1 MGDIMEIIN
10 NLLLWLHL
18 TALAAGAVPA
28 FGMPVVGSKM
38 RAATPETRAVLFSIA
53 HGLSSVGRGA
63 FAVLLVTGPLLVWL
77 KFGGVSGLSWWF
89 SLKMLLVLILLIGV
103 IYSGMLLKRAEGG
116 DAGAARLMP
125 RLGGGLMVVYLGVVL
140 SAVFAFN

>member
-1 MGDIMEIIN
+1 MEIIN

-53 HGLSSVGRGA
+53 HGLSSVGRGVA
-63 FAVLLVTGPLLVWL
+63 AVTCGVAAGIVTDALLR
-77 KFGGVSGLSWWF
+77 S
-89 SLKMLLVLILLIGV
+89 
-103 IYSGMLLKRAEGG
+103 
-116 DAGAARLMP
+116 AGAATSP
-125 RLGGGLMVVYLGVVL
+125 KE
-140 SAVFAFN
+140 